1 MEMILPLL
9 LLFLLLDTGWSSSA
23 SGYTCYTCEVPAS
36 SGPCGD
42 RFSNVT
48 AVGGCAA
55 CTKERR
61 WLADGQ
67 TRILRGCYQDQ
78 TQLSGDLGS
87 GCKRCLFALGY
98 ILITYNLCKKKLDIT
113 QKYKS

>member
-1 MEMILPLL
+1 MFQALCE
-9 LLFLLLDTGWSSSA
+9 A
-23 SGYTCYTCEVPAS
+23 SAS

-48 AVGGCAA
+48 VVGGCAA

-61 WLADGQ
+61 WLADGE

-87 GCKRCLFALGY
+87 GCKRCLLTLGY
-98 ILITYNLCKKKLDIT
+98 INILIIQKLCQKLDYLDST
-113 QKYKS
+113 QKSKSK

>member
-1 MEMILPLL
+1 MFQALCE
-9 LLFLLLDTGWSSSA
+9 A
-23 SGYTCYTCEVPAS
+23 SAS

-67 TRILRGCYQDQ
+67 TRGRLDPAEVTELLGGSPTIVPEDDPREALNP
-78 TQLSGDLGS
+78 GDRAAIDFENF
-87 GCKRCLFALGY
+87 K
-98 ILITYNLCKKKLDIT
+98 D
-113 QKYKS
+113 

>member
-1 MEMILPLL
+1 MFQALCE
-9 LLFLLLDTGWSSSA
+9 A
-23 SGYTCYTCEVPAS
+23 SAS

-61 WLADGQ
+61 WLADGE

-87 GCKRCLFALGY
+87 GCKRCFFSFCSWIHFDHLKFVSKTRY
-98 ILITYNLCKKKLDIT
+98 LDT
-113 QKYKS
+113 